1 MVADLVGVLTSEEL
15 FIAFAQTKEVFDKL
29 LMATVNTLSMTENE
43 IVKKKYFVFAAKV
56 IVNQLFFEPNLKTY
70 NRFQSFKSKSHFCRS
85 GFFFVIFL
93 EL

>member
-43 IVKKKYFVFAAKV
+43 IVKK
-56 IVNQLFFEPNLKTY
+56 NTLFLLRKL
-70 NRFQSFKSKSHFCRS
+70 S
-85 GFFFVIFL
+85 
-93 EL
+93 